1 MKTRIDLKRAPRGT
15 AVGAGAS
22 SNGAG
27 RYQVFTAE
35 NVALVLDTQT
45 GKVWAKGWSST
56 SDFKNGADLHDPKL
70 SEPK

>member
-1 MKTRIDLKRAPRGT
+1 MKTQIDLKRAPCGT
-15 AVGAGAS
+15 ALGAGAS

-27 RYQVFTAE
+27 RYQVYTAE

-45 GKVWAKGWSST
+45 GKVWAKGWSSA
-56 SDFKNGADLHDPKL
+56 SDFKNGVDFPDPKL